1 MDHMTQN
8 RPNHHDYLPAAGHD
22 AFLPAYDLLVRA
34 LGAHRVYD
42 ELIEQAD
49 LAGEVLEIGCGTGNV
64 TLRAV
69 RAAPA
74 ARITAVDPD
83 PRALGRARRK
93 VGAGRVRFETAYAQR
108 LPFPDASFDRV
119 VSSLMLHHLDEDVK
133 AGALAEARRVLKPG
147 GLLHIADVRGAD
159 LPRAVTA
166 AGFETAVLGHR
177 RLRVFGAVT
186 FLRAVRTDSAVRPRP
201 GGRPG

>member
-74 ARITAVDPD
+74 ARITVVDPD

-93 VGAGRVRFETAYAQR
+93 VGAGRVRFEAGYAQR

-147 GLLHIADVRGAD
+147 GILHIADVRGAD

-186 FLRAVRTDSAVRPRP
+186 FLRAVRTDSAVRLRP